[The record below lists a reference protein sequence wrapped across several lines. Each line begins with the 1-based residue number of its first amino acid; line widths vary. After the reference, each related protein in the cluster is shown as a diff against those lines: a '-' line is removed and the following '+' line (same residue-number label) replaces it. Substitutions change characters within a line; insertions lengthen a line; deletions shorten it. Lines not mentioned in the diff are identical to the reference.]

1 MLGSADVPLAE
12 ITCPVQI
19 ITGEND
25 AVVVLYSE
33 EPEHIGCNG
42 SMIGVDG
49 PDAIVKLDGGEDIV
63 IVELGHLGKVIAR

>member
-1 MLGSADVPLAE
+1 M
-12 ITCPVQI
+12 
-19 ITGEND
+19 
-25 AVVVLYSE
+25 VVLYSE

-49 PDAIVKLDGGEDIV
+49 TDAIVKLDGGEDIV